1 MKILSK
7 LLSLFRKVKQ
17 PVVAPPYKNSY
28 QAVIEI
34 LKDVKCKTLKNSDVS
49 TGTYDLLKRADKYF
63 NSSPANL
70 LKRTRSQ
77 RRFNSLF
84 QRVKNDCSIN
94 ETFMNILSLV
104 YTEEVKHQWTQKWI
118 KEHKTCNWSSDKLKN
133 LSKTIAITW

>member
-84 QRVKNDCSIN
+84 QR
-94 ETFMNILSLV
+94 
-104 YTEEVKHQWTQKWI
+104 
-118 KEHKTCNWSSDKLKN
+118 
-133 LSKTIAITW
+133 